1 MANSI
6 ELESV
11 IYGRLRALQRA
22 ESQLQ
27 SQFEQLH
34 RAPRKVRA
42 GFVSSLAELKIKA
55 AKLERFLD
63 IVDQPR

>member
-1 MANSI
+1 MATSI

-34 RAPRKVRA
+34 RAPRKARA
-42 GFVSSLAELKIKA
+42 GFVSSLAELKMQA
-55 AKLERFLD
+55 AKLERFLEL
-63 IVDQPR
+63 VDYPR